1 MLHQSDRFFVLT
13 GGPGAG
19 KTTLIEALREAGFA
33 TATEAGRAIIRDQLA
48 IGRPALPS
56 NDPALFAELMLS
68 WDMRSYRCALGEQ
81 GAVFFDRGVTD
92 LVGYFALMGLPV
104 PAHVRAAAEQFRYAR
119 RVFVAPPWPEIFTQD
134 DERKQTFEEAERTH
148 DAVAKDNLEL
158 GYELVPLPR
167 APVEARL
174 RFVLAQAELSA
185 GSRRC
190 TV

>member
-19 KTTLIEALREAGFA
+19 KTTLIEALRDAGFA
-33 TATEAGRAIIRDQLA
+33 TTTEAGRAIIRDQLA

-68 WDMRSYRCALGEQ
+68 WDMRSYRSALGEQ

-104 PAHVRAAAEQFRYAR
+104 PAHVRAAAAHSVTPPRLRGAALARDLHAR
-119 RVFVAPPWPEIFTQD
+119 R
-134 DERKQTFEEAERTH
+134 RKEANVRRGRTH
-148 DAVAKDNLEL
+148 
-158 GYELVPLPR
+158 PR
-167 APVEARL
+167 RH
-174 RFVLAQAELSA
+174 RQSLSRT
-185 GSRRC
+185 GL
-190 TV
+190 